1 MSELKYYIKSFRLR
15 TLPLS
20 VSGIVMGSFIACSE
34 GKFNIYTFIFAIA
47 TTLSLQILSNLA
59 NELGDAKKGT
69 DNINRLGPVRSL
81 QQGKLSL
88 SNIQNMIFLF
98 IILSIVFGLSLIFS
112 AWDILSLNSLFFIF
126 LGLFSILS
134 ALAYTLGKNAYGYK
148 GLGDIFV
155 FIFFG
160 LVSTVGSYFLMSN
173 NINFTIFLPSFSVG
187 FLSVAVLN
195 LNNMRDI
202 ENDKNY
208 GKITIPVKIGLQKA
222 KIYHIFLIISA
233 FFSMIC
239 YMNKIDASLS
249 AYLFILSF
257 PIFLFHISAIA
268 KERGKIL
275 DKQLPIL
282 TFSTLLFTVLVI
294 VSLLF
299 FR

>member
-1 MSELKYYIKSFRLR
+1 MSKLKYYIKSFRLR

-257 PIFLFHISAIA
+257 PIFLFHISVIA

>member
-1 MSELKYYIKSFRLR
+1 
-15 TLPLS
+15 
-20 VSGIVMGSFIACSE
+20 
-34 GKFNIYTFIFAIA
+34 
-47 TTLSLQILSNLA
+47 
-59 NELGDAKKGT
+59 
-69 DNINRLGPVRSL
+69 
-81 QQGKLSL
+81 
-88 SNIQNMIFLF
+88 
-98 IILSIVFGLSLIFS
+98 
-112 AWDILSLNSLFFIF
+112 
-126 LGLFSILS
+126 
-134 ALAYTLGKNAYGYK
+134 
-148 GLGDIFV
+148 
-155 FIFFG
+155 
-160 LVSTVGSYFLMSN
+160 
-173 NINFTIFLPSFSVG
+173 
-187 FLSVAVLN
+187 
-195 LNNMRDI
+195 MRDI

-257 PIFLFHISAIA
+257 PIFLFHISVIA